1 MDHAQRGDAM
11 NIDIKASEFVVENHE
26 FRSDGRYARAELW
39 AASSKSCV
47 AEPVLQ
53 LDWDDVRY
61 IDVERGEVCIRMTA
75 ALLDKIEHA
84 ISTYRSKEDDE

>member
-1 MDHAQRGDAM
+1 M
-11 NIDIKASEFVVENHE
+11 NIDIKANEFVVENHE
-26 FRSDGRYARAELW
+26 FRSDGRYAQAEIW
-39 AASSKSCV
+39 TASTERCV

-75 ALLDKIEHA
+75 ALLDKIEQA
-84 ISTYRSKEDDE
+84 IRTHRSKEDDE